1 MAYYWAGAAYE
12 HTTYGPAIEREF
24 PLLRQVFPWRDA
36 LFAIVEIDEGGISLR
51 GVRSEIVGA
60 SPRELGFQK
69 AGLVDPI
76 VSEIA
81 DRVLTI
87 ERR

>member
-1 MAYYWAGAAYE
+1 MAYYWAGGAYE
-12 HTTYGPAIEREF
+12 HETYGDEIERDF

-36 LFAIVEIDEGGISLR
+36 LFAIVEIDEGEVRVR

-60 SPRELGFQK
+60 TPESMDFEKP
-69 AGLVDPI
+69 GLVDPI

-81 DRVLTI
+81 ERVLPLAGK
-87 ERR
+87 